1 MDQNGN
7 TVIEN
12 KNSKEH
18 DIKDEKSKEHHIK
31 EHEKS
36 KEHHIKEHETL
47 AKRKEELLKLIQQL
61 ADDTSLHGFKQ
72 IHDNKGNLLFELVV
86 WSLVLQF
93 DPRILFRGANQY
105 TFVLVEFLSHLNIT
119 IFGWA

>member
-12 KNSKEH
+12 KTSKEH
-18 DIKDEKSKEHHIK
+18 DIKD
-31 EHEKS
+31 EKS

-72 IHDNKGNLLFELVV
+72 IHDNKGK
-86 WSLVLQF
+86 LVL
-93 DPRILFRGANQY
+93 
-105 TFVLVEFLSHLNIT
+105 
-119 IFGWA
+119 